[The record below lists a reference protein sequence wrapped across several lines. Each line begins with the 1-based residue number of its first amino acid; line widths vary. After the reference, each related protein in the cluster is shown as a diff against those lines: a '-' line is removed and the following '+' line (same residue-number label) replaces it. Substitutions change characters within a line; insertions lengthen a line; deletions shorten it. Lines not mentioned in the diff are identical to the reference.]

1 MSRTFK
7 VELPAKF
14 LVVAVDDGAP
24 RDEAIRLMIR
34 QVSDFIRMNV
44 EEVKEKPAGVSQS
57 AEEAGR
63 EPVQ

>member
-34 QVSDFIRMNV
+34 QVSDFIKANV
-44 EEVKEKPAGVSQS
+44 EEVPAGVVQS
-57 AEEAGR
+57 AETTGR